1 MYDPATMS
9 DTPTPTEIKLHQKS
23 RLLEIAF
30 SDGRSFSLTCEFLR
44 VFSPS
49 AEVRGHGP
57 GQEVLQAG
65 KRGVDIVSL
74 DPVGSYAVQPTFS
87 DGHATGIFSW
97 DYLYSLGTDQER
109 LWADYLQKL
118 AAAGRGRDPE
128 QGLTSVIPGPTKGHC
143 S

>member
-23 RLLEIAF
+23 RLMEIAF
-30 SDGRSFSLTCEFLR
+30 SDGRSFSLPFEFLR
-44 VFSPS
+44 VLSPS

-65 KRGVDIVSL
+65 KREVDIVSL

-87 DGHATGIFSW
+87 DGHATGILSW
-97 DYLYSLGTDQER
+97 EYLYSLGTDQER

-128 QGLTSVIPGPTKGHC
+128 QGLTSVIPGPGKGH
-143 S
+143 

>member
-9 DTPTPTEIKLHQKS
+9 DAPTPTEIKLHQKS
-23 RLLEIAF
+23 RLMEIAF
-30 SDGRSFSLTCEFLR
+30 SDGRSFSLTFEFLR
-44 VFSPS
+44 VLSPS

-65 KRGVDIVSL
+65 KREVDIVSL

-128 QGLTSVIPGPTKGHC
+128 QGLTSVIPGPGKGH
-143 S
+143 

>member
-23 RLLEIAF
+23 RLMEIAF
-30 SDGRSFSLTCEFLR
+30 SDGRSFSLPFEFLR
-44 VFSPS
+44 VLSPS

-65 KRGVDIVSL
+65 KREVDIVSL

-143 S
+143 P

>member
-9 DTPTPTEIKLHQKS
+9 DAPTPTEIKLHQKS
-23 RLLEIAF
+23 RLMEIAF
-30 SDGRSFSLTCEFLR
+30 SDGRSFSLPFEFLR
-44 VFSPS
+44 VLSPS

-65 KRGVDIVSL
+65 KREVDIVSL

-128 QGLTSVIPGPTKGHC
+128 QGLTSVIPGPGKGH
-143 S
+143 